1 MLKILWVEDQ
11 LGGKQADF
19 FGDRSVTLITNF
31 DDAEKAINSCLQE
44 FDLVVLDIN
53 LEESPVS
60 QNIQQR
66 AKNYGLEGAEFLKE
80 CGMSLFLNLLEN
92 GFPKERIIF
101 LTANSDEKFDLIEHL
116 EAAYKEYNC
125 DDMDTIIEEIQD
137 YLGDEQ
143 SEQCRILIE
152 ARKID
157 ELIVFLRSCFE
168 DTQPD
173 SIKNTYNT
181 FCEAYKR
188 CRIKPPDAINK
199 NLKVTAYLG
208 KWLSKHEG
216 NQYLTLRRGII
227 DGCNYLR
234 NKRPRFS
241 LYSNKDKI
249 SDFDLLSYMDILSDF
264 FSLTESDNLSHQYKL
279 FVRTLAHE
287 WDDAVRPQKIKV
299 DDRKAHSQ
307 ASWAFSW
314 IMKMTRNWSAH
325 SKVFEGLSA
334 QDVAFL
340 FIVNMRAMFELGSE
354 LAPYEKYLLN
364 LFESPLEVED
374 FKSIYGMDF
383 KDKRKFGNYFEERKI
398 PLIQSYARMLDK
410 YGKTFEAI
418 SFHDLLN
425 EVQKKSSESN
435 RFLIKGLYQVFWF
448 LTSPGN
454 VYIDQHK
461 IHEQKYS

>member
-53 LEESPVS
+53 LEESPIS
-60 QNIQQR
+60 QNIQER

-101 LTANSDEKFDLIEHL
+101 LTANSDEKFDLIDRL
-116 EAAYKEYNC
+116 EAARKENNL
-125 DDMDTIIEEIQD
+125 DEMDAIIEEIQD
-137 YLGDEQ
+137 YLDDER
-143 SEQCRILIE
+143 SKKCGNLIE
-152 ARKID
+152 SGNVG
-157 ELIVFLRSCFE
+157 ELIVVLREYFDGARSGSE
-168 DTQPD
+168 
-173 SIKNTYNT
+173 NTYNT

-188 CRIKPPDAINK
+188 CRIKPPEAINK
-199 NLKVTAYLG
+199 NLKVKIHLNRWIG
-208 KWLSKHEG
+208 RHEN
-216 NQYLTLRRGII
+216 NQYLMLRRGIVE
-227 DGCNYLR
+227 GCDYLR
-234 NKRPRFS
+234 NKSSRFS
-241 LYSNKDKI
+241 SYSASPDKNN
-249 SDFDLLSYMDILSDF
+249 DFDLSSYMDILSGF
-264 FSLTESDNLSHQYKL
+264 FLITESYNLSHQYKL
-279 FVRTLAHE
+279 FIRTLAHE
-287 WDDAVRPQKIKV
+287 WDDAVRPKKLKL
-299 DDRKAHSQ
+299 DGKENSQ
-307 ASWAFSW
+307 VSLAFSW

-364 LFESPLEVED
+364 LFESPLEVEA

-410 YGKTFEAI
+410 
-418 SFHDLLN
+418 
-425 EVQKKSSESN
+425 
-435 RFLIKGLYQVFWF
+435 
-448 LTSPGN
+448 
-454 VYIDQHK
+454 
-461 IHEQKYS
+461 